1 MYRIENPVHDPKNSR
16 QHMEALFTLTLNL
29 PSGNTGFPFKVQKY
43 VEELG
48 KTTLISLTVKKAIYT
63 PCYIEAVLQ
72 IASNGSVS
80 TFDTLEFKS
89 LLGISVTLNDG
100 TKDIAKD
107 YVVFDYVPEYKPSE
121 DGTSLYLKL
130 NIFSPEH
137 VFSFQKYNKC
147 YVAKKLGAD
156 ILKTVAGKSDLIKNV
171 DYSHLQH
178 TLIKNA
184 AENDWMEFIQPY
196 LVQYE
201 ETPLD
206 LLRRVANRCGEFLF
220 YEGGTWQLGFD
231 STQASIEVG
240 QFSALSFKKPKDRDV
255 ENFFMTNY
263 MKTTEE
269 QEQPDNSK
277 NTRRYDGPNEEY
289 LETLTKSKST
299 FLASFGKTYA
309 IDDPG
314 SYLYNACQWLKKD
327 NLYEIVA
334 TFGTDVAKNALKT
347 KTKLNEKQDKW
358 NDVFIKPYE
367 NNTEQCT
374 TDGDVV
380 VCPLSNYNAHKY
392 FGKDFYVETR
402 ELEQKA
408 AERAV
413 HIDFGTYYQSLLLG
427 DIIKVLGK
435 EYIVINTSAVCGCK
449 QALGSMDTY
458 TTFEV
463 DAVPVL
469 DEGCYPPLLEE
480 KPSPAIANQV
490 AYVVANNDPSQ
501 LGRIQFRYPWQ
512 TEEAGCPPSPW
523 VRTTQP
529 FASKDSGIRFTP
541 QVGDEIMVG
550 YEFGNI
556 ERPFVMGA
564 MTSATNTFTAGQN
577 RAAFLEN
584 AIANCYVDS
593 GLDGFCNNDF
603 IIKSPTGQYIKF
615 LSPTNQ
621 NCTNFA
627 TSFFP
632 ALNAWLKYIPMASD
646 IITYAGDSSKE
657 LSGGI
662 NIGDAYGFFNIN
674 MSTEK
679 RKILI
684 SSPLGDVNIDAMTGI
699 TISAPNGD
707 VKIEGRNVDIVAGN
721 NLTITSGANIPKMRK
736 AYSKDKYGSAITDA
750 FVGTV
755 VNEAMSLTALFDL
768 RLLRSVIDA
777 FFKPIGGTALIKSN
791 RFLCMEAGKGKTKLP
806 DKAYKTASF
815 ATKGDSDY
823 KLLDLK
829 VKDILHSCIG
839 LTDTIVNLY
848 DDALVKIAG
857 AKKQYVNT
865 VTVKVAMWAS
875 FNYRK
880 GIDEFKFDNQIID
893 VGEIVGKIDTAADI
907 IAAACN
913 KDTAVEN
920 SHPKL
925 NKLTAIETRQCKVF
939 DNDKLAMQAAAEAL
953 ARAVK
958 AYFADLDRIIQGLK
972 QQITISDANFV
983 SNYVQTEDYLQ
994 DAVRFLELVPET
1006 MFRKLPWLQTGNKL
1020 ADDNHE
1026 EGLTDKDKRE
1036 IIYGVIQKL
1045 KAEKYIDIN
1054 ISSANTADPLAK
1066 ITRDDI
1072 SVCESNATWKNY
1084 LGCIQHYTDSKND
1097 WSKFANNIFKGMWK
1111 HWEENRVWDAEVEGE
1126 ILLSDSSGNTCN
1138 IDGESISATAV
1149 SNIKKEL
1156 EELNRI

>member
-1 MYRIENPVHDPKNSR
+1 MNAN
-16 QHMEALFTLTLNL
+16 FTLTLDL
-29 PSGNTGFPFKVQKY
+29 ASGTVYLPFKEQKNI
-43 VEELG
+43 EGLG
-48 KTTLISLTVKKAIYT
+48 KTTLISLTVKKEIYT
-63 PCYIEAVLQ
+63 PCFIEAVLQ

-80 TFDTLEFKS
+80 SFNTLDFKS
-89 LLGISVTLNDG
+89 LLGIPVALDDG
-100 TKDIAKD
+100 EKDLAKD

-121 DGTSLYLKL
+121 NGTSLYLKL

-147 YVAKKLGAD
+147 YVAKKLGAG
-156 ILKTVAGKSDLIKNV
+156 ILKTVAGKSALIKSV

-206 LLRRVANRCGEFLF
+206 LLKRVANRCGEFLF
-220 YEGGTWQLGFD
+220 YESGTWQLGFNPTAAI
-231 STQASIEVG
+231 SVTN
-240 QFSALSFKKPKDRDV
+240 FSALSFKKTKDRDV

-269 QEQPDNSK
+269 QEQPDDSK
-277 NTRRYDGPNEEY
+277 NTRRYSGPNEEY
-289 LETLTKSKST
+289 LEVLKKSKSS
-299 FLASFGKTYA
+299 FNESFGKTFA
-309 IDDPG
+309 LDNPG
-314 SYLYNACQWLKKD
+314 SYLYNACQWMKKD

-334 TFGTDVAKNALKT
+334 SLGSDLLKNTIKT
-347 KTKLNEKQDKW
+347 ATKLNEKQDKW
-358 NDVFIKPYE
+358 NETFITPYE
-367 NNTEQCT
+367 NNTDQCT
-374 TDGDVV
+374 TDGGVV
-380 VCPLSNYNAHKY
+380 VCPLSNYNARQY
-392 FGKDFYVETR
+392 FGKDFYVKMR

-408 AERAV
+408 AEQAI
-413 HIDFGTYYQSLLLG
+413 HINFGTYYTPLLLG
-427 DIIKVLGK
+427 DIIKVLEK
-435 EYIVINTSAVCGCK
+435 DYIVVKTSITSEHKMSANTAG
-449 QALGSMDTY
+449 TY

-463 DAVPVL
+463 DAIPVL
-469 DEGCYPPLLEE
+469 DEGYYPPLLEE
-480 KPSPAIANQV
+480 KPSTAIANQV

-541 QVGDEIMVG
+541 QVGDEIMIG

-564 MTSATNTFTAGQN
+564 MTSATNTFKVGQN

-584 AIANCYVDS
+584 SIANSYVDS

-603 IIKSPTGQYIKF
+603 MIKSPTGQYIKF

-621 NCTNFA
+621 NCANFA

-632 ALNAWLKYIPMASD
+632 ALNAWLKYIPMSGDA
-646 IITYAGDSSKE
+646 ITYSGDSAKQ

-707 VKIEGRNVDIVAGN
+707 VKITGRNVDIVAGN
-721 NLTITSGANIPKMRK
+721 NLTLMSGANIPKMRK
-736 AYSKDKYGSAITDA
+736 AYTKNTGYAAKDAA
-750 FVGTV
+750 FGIIL
-755 VNEAMSLTALFDL
+755 NEVKSLTTLFDL

-777 FFKPIGGTALIKSN
+777 FVKPIGGTALIKSN

-815 ATKGDSDY
+815 ATKGDVDY

-829 VKDILHSCIG
+829 VKDILRSTLLMINIIDGTYKSVHQKAMEYKQAYNRLVSEKTEKWEKVKNA
-839 LTDTIVNLY
+839 TD
-848 DDALVKIAG
+848 
-857 AKKQYVNT
+857 
-865 VTVKVAMWAS
+865 
-875 FNYRK
+875 
-880 GIDEFKFDNQIID
+880 DNQFSIGEQNIEVDDISKNIENGDQIIQAASYSH
-893 VGEIVGKIDTAADI
+893 TAAVD
-907 IAAACN
+907 
-913 KDTAVEN
+913 

-925 NKLTAIETRQCKVF
+925 DQLESIDSIDIDT
-939 DNDKLAMQAAAEAL
+939 DKKELQ
-953 ARAVK
+953 RT
-958 AYFADLDRIIQGLK
+958 ADLLSTTIKEYFGVIGRINLIAEGS
-972 QQITISDANFV
+972 ISVSDTAFV
-983 SNYVQTEDYLQ
+983 SSHDVFAEYRTNILDYL
-994 DAVRFLELVPET
+994 T
-1006 MFRKLPWLQTGNKL
+1006 TTYTKMFRDFNWLQTGSELGNL
-1020 ADDNHE
+1020 EHN
-1026 EGLTDKDKRE
+1026 GLTDKEHRK
-1036 IIYGVIQKL
+1036 ILYAVIQKL
-1045 KAEKYIDIN
+1045 KEEKYIDIY
-1054 ISSANTADPLAK
+1054 IPYWFTAHQLRNCTK
-1066 ITRDDI
+1066 DDI
-1072 SVCESNATWKNY
+1072 SVCENNASWSSY
-1084 LGCIQHYTDSKND
+1084 LSCIRHYADGRNLESD
-1097 WSKFANNIFKGMWK
+1097 FSQLFGAMYS
-1111 HWEENRVWDAEVEGE
+1111 HWEENRVWDAEIKGE

-1138 IDGESISATAV
+1138 INGESIRSTAV
-1149 SNIKKEL
+1149 SNISKEL
-1156 EELNRI
+1156 KELGKI

>member
-1 MYRIENPVHDPKNSR
+1 
-16 QHMEALFTLTLNL
+16 METFFTLTLDL
-29 PSGNTGFPFKVQKY
+29 PSGSIDFPLREQKH

-48 KTTLISLTVKKAIYT
+48 KTTLISLNVQKEMYT
-63 PCYIEAVLQ
+63 PGYIEAVFHIESQ
-72 IASNGSVS
+72 GNISSI
-80 TFDTLEFKS
+80 DTLDFKT
-89 LLGISVTLNDG
+89 LLGCSVDLNDG
-100 TKDIAKD
+100 ARNLAKD
-107 YVVFDYVPEYKPSE
+107 YVVFDYVPEYKPSQN
-121 DGTSLYLKL
+121 GTSLYLKL

-156 ILKTVAGKSDLIKNV
+156 ILKSVASQSDLVKSTNIE
-171 DYSHLQH
+171 HLQH
-178 TLIKNA
+178 TLIRNEA
-184 AENDWMEFIQPY
+184 YDSWMEFIQPY

-220 YEGGTWQLGFD
+220 YEDGTWQLGFNPTPAIEIKNF
-231 STQASIEVG
+231 ST
-240 QFSALSFKKPKDRDV
+240 LSFKKPKDRDV

-269 QEQPDNSK
+269 QEQPDDSK

-289 LETLTKSKST
+289 LETLTKSKSSFVT
-299 FLASFGKTYA
+299 AFGKTYA

-334 TFGTDVAKNALKT
+334 TFGVDVAKNALKT
-347 KTKLNEKQDKW
+347 KTKLNEKQDNW

-392 FGKDFYVETR
+392 FGKDFYVKTR

-408 AERAV
+408 AEQAI
-413 HIDFGTYYQSLLLG
+413 HIDFGIYYEPLLLG
-427 DIIKVLGK
+427 DIITVLGK
-435 EYIVINTSAVCGCK
+435 TYIVVKISATCVHK
-449 QALGSMDTY
+449 NAVGSMGTY

-469 DEGCYPPLLEE
+469 DAGYYPPLLEE
-480 KPSPAIANQV
+480 SPSPSIANQV
-490 AYVVANNDPSQ
+490 AYVIANNDPSE

-512 TEEAGCPPSPW
+512 SEEAGCPSSPW

-541 QVGDEIMVG
+541 QVGDEIMIG

-556 ERPFVMGA
+556 ERPFMMGA
-564 MTSATNTFTAGQN
+564 MTSATNKFKVGQN

-584 AIANCYVDS
+584 AVANSTVDS

-603 IIKSPTGQYIKF
+603 MIKSPTGQYIKF

-632 ALNAWLKYIPMASD
+632 ALNAWLKYIPMAHD
-646 IITYAGDSSKE
+646 VITYAGDSSKE

-699 TISAPNGD
+699 TITAPNGD

-721 NLTITSGANIPKMRK
+721 NLTLTSGANIPKMRK

-750 FVGTV
+750 AIGAV

-791 RFLCMEAGKGKTKLP
+791 RFLCLEAGKGKTKLP

-829 VKDILHSCIG
+829 VKDILHSS
-839 LTDTIVNLY
+839 IVLADNIINLH
-848 DDALVKIAG
+848 DNAHAKIKE
-857 AKKQYVNT
+857 AKKRYADAVDA
-865 VTVKVAMWAS
+865 KVAWWGS
-875 FNYRK
+875 YNYRK
-880 GIDEFKFDNQIID
+880 GLDEFKFDNQIID
-893 VGEIVGKIDTAADI
+893 IAEIVGKIDKADEI
-907 IAAACN
+907 VAEACN
-913 KDTAVEN
+913 RATTVEN

-925 NKLTAIETRQCKVF
+925 DKLTAIESRQYKVF
-939 DNDKLAMQAAAEAL
+939 NNDKLAIQAAAEAL
-953 ARAVK
+953 ARTVK
-958 AYFADLDRIIQGLK
+958 EYFTRMDTINHVVKDFVS
-972 QQITISDANFV
+972 ISDANFV
-983 SNYVQTEDYLQ
+983 SNCVSLADYKG
-994 DAVRFLELVPET
+994 DIVSFLLLVPET

-1020 ADDNHE
+1020 ADDNRE

-1054 ISSANTADPLAK
+1054 ISSANTADPQAK

-1084 LGCIQHYTDSKND
+1084 LGCIQHYADSKND